1 MKIYLIITIF
11 LLMNAFFIISENN
24 LNLNTT
30 ENIKNFFSLYS
41 GWFKNIGNNIGT
53 ITGDVVKLN
62 WIPENTEE

>member
-30 ENIKNFFSLYS
+30 ENIKKFFSLYN
-41 GWFKNIGNNIGT
+41 GWSKNIGNNINT
-53 ITGDVVKLN
+53 ITGDIVKLN